1 MGFLLQ
7 CIKET
12 MMYWMGFKRQGFCGE
27 HFLRSFSLLTAFP
40 TCEALSQFSCANGRC
55 ISMKWHCDSGECIQK

>member
-1 MGFLLQ
+1 MDSLFQ

-12 MMYWMGFKRQGFCGE
+12 VMYWTDVKHHGKR
-27 HFLRSFSLLTAFP
+27 FSLSFFPLTAFP

>member
-1 MGFLLQ
+1 MASLLQ

-12 MMYWMGFKRQGFCGE
+12 VMYWTGFKYRGE
-27 HFLRSFSLLTAFP
+27 RFSWSFFLLTAFP